1 MNRFFVLLFLISF
14 SLTSIHGEGLQ
25 DIKIRLFS
33 SYNGK
38 SAVLSAKKGSYF
50 LIAQDMYGNSIDTI
64 TKLDSK
70 DKKGGLLYLWLNN
83 GRVTFKRNGIIL
95 GSYNNVN
102 FKSVDENSTFTVRY
116 SKIKE
121 RIYDGSLI
129 IKSINKNLELIND
142 VAMTSYIAGVVE
154 SEIGS
159 KGNLEF
165 YKVQAILVRTYA
177 LKNFDKFIDK
187 GYNLTDDVRSQVYF
201 SKSYFLNNSKLIHRA
216 VAQTKDMVIVGMN
229 NNIIDPVFH
238 ANSGGQTMR
247 AADVWNF
254 EFPYLQ
260 SIKDPYSAYS
270 KSASL
275 YWRKEIPVDKYLNF
289 FYNKAPKYRDDK
301 LYRKAVLSFNQ
312 SKRKASFV
320 YKEVDISLKQ
330 IRSEFKL
337 RSTYFSVSTKN
348 NKVVLYGK
356 GYGHG
361 VGLSQIGAINMVKE
375 GFKYEQIIKFY
386 FKDVSIVN
394 VNDTNLAY
402 K

>member
-1 MNRFFVLLFLISF
+1 M
-14 SLTSIHGEGLQ
+14 
-25 DIKIRLFS
+25 
-33 SYNGK
+33 
-38 SAVLSAKKGSYF
+38 LSAKNGSYF
-50 LIAQDMYGNSIDTI
+50 LIAQDRYGNSIDTI

-70 DKKGGLLYLWLNN
+70 DKNGGLLYLWLKD
-83 GRVTFKRNGIIL
+83 GRVTCKRNGIIL

-102 FKSVDENSTFTVRY
+102 FKSVDDNSTFTVRY
-116 SKIKE
+116 AKMKE

-129 IKSINKNLELIND
+129 VKSLNNNLELIND
-142 VAMTSYIAGVVE
+142 VAMTSYVAGVVE

-177 LKNFDKFIDK
+177 LKNIDKFIDK

-201 SKSYFLNNSKLIHRA
+201 SKSYFSKNSKLIHKA
-216 VAQTKDMVIVGMN
+216 VAQTKDMVIVGVN
-229 NNIIDPVFH
+229 NSIIDPVFH

-270 KSASL
+270 NSASL
-275 YWRKEIPVDKYLNF
+275 SWKKEIPVDRYLDY
-289 FYNKAPKYRDDK
+289 FYKKAPKYKNDK
-301 LYRKAVLSFNQ
+301 LYRKAVLSFSQ
-312 SKRKASFV
+312 SKRKASFK
-320 YKEVDISLKQ
+320 YKDVDIPLKQ
-330 IRSEFKL
+330 IRSQFKL
-337 RSTYFSVSTKN
+337 RSTYFNVSTKN
-348 NKVVLYGK
+348 NMVVLYGK

-361 VGLSQIGAINMVKE
+361 VGLSQIGAINMVNK
-375 GFKYEQIIKFY
+375 GFTYEQIIKFY
-386 FKDVSIVN
+386 FKGVSIVN

-402 K
+402 R